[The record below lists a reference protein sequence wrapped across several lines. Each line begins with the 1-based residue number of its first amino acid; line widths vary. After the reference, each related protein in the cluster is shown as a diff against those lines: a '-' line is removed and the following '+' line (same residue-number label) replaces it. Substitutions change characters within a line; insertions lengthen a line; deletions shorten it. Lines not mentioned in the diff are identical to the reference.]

1 MLDESTLGMPFLA
14 GSLVLVS
21 LLIAWY
27 RRVDPLV
34 SFHLVLLLMPRAA
47 YIRLIS
53 LARCYSSSRI
63 QRPYS
68 LVLIR
73 LQF

>member
-1 MLDESTLGMPFLA
+1 MLDESTLGMPFLT

-21 LLIAWY
+21 LFIAWY
-27 RRVDPLV
+27 RRMNPLV
-34 SFHLVLLLMPRAA
+34 SFHLSLLHMRRAA
-47 YIRLIS
+47 YIHLIP